1 MNDPHLSDEWVLTA
15 GHCCTSGK
23 RSRDPYSTSSISG
36 LRKRM
41 FTIYKYIFIPRV
53 NLFWYGKCIYI
64 CFYIKLFFNKVTVG
78 TPFDPLCADNLTCNS
93 QRVDTTRGEI
103 LSISEIIIHENY
115 KFTNQ
120 GIDKDVCLL
129 KIPSLKCRPHTKIE
143 ILSKKPAAD
152 EKCDVLG
159 WGTTKQGFQ
168 STKIR
173 SAQVLVSPVDKNIT
187 RN

>member
-1 MNDPHLSDEWVLTA
+1 M
-15 GHCCTSGK
+15 
-23 RSRDPYSTSSISG
+23 YI
-36 LRKRM
+36 
-41 FTIYKYIFIPRV
+41 YIFLYKTLY
-53 NLFWYGKCIYI
+53 NA
-64 CFYIKLFFNKVTVG
+64 VTVG

-159 WGTTKQGFQ
+159 WGTTKKGFQ

-173 SAQVLVSPVDKNIT
+173 SAQVLVSPVDKKNNAKLRCLFSKIQRVKPEQVFVGELLGLIKMWT
-187 RN
+187 KMTDFVLEVLMGKTLVEATGMI